1 MGDNVGDEIFGAAN
15 IIQAAGAE
23 PIEPQSFG
31 DSHSVFSS
39 GATSH
44 GDNDISDAMS
54 MISLGSDASKVSS
67 DRNWN
72 FSFAKFNNFSFLD
85 IWRCLQYI
93 YSVPSTSITSTIT
106 NNKYRRPKRSS
117 STSKTKETKNKTG
130 GQVSNILRNHKLKLI
145 FRKAQI
151 IDFLADFDDMSI
163 LERVSNRKKKIQDDS
178 EKFLLPDNDVFEQD
192 FDENMWVHRN

>member
-39 GATSH
+39 GATSN

-67 DRNWN
+67 DP
-72 FSFAKFNNFSFLD
+72 KFTLFHS
-85 IWRCLQYI
+85 
-93 YSVPSTSITSTIT
+93 SITK
-106 NNKYRRPKRSS
+106 NFEFFRSL
-117 STSKTKETKNKTG
+117 T
-130 GQVSNILRNHKLKLI
+130 LP
-145 FRKAQI
+145 
-151 IDFLADFDDMSI
+151 SI
-163 LERVSNRKKKIQDDS
+163 HLQCSVDLDYLHDYE
-178 EKFLLPDNDVFEQD
+178 
-192 FDENMWVHRN
+192 

>member
-1 MGDNVGDEIFGAAN
+1 MANDNFSLVDNEDDIRSAMGDNVGDEIFGAAN

-67 DRNWN
+67 DPNSHYFIRALRI
-72 FSFAKFNNFSFLD
+72 FLKFLD
-85 IWRCLQYI
+85 I
-93 YSVPSTSITSTIT
+93 
-106 NNKYRRPKRSS
+106 
-117 STSKTKETKNKTG
+117 
-130 GQVSNILRNHKLKLI
+130 
-145 FRKAQI
+145 
-151 IDFLADFDDMSI
+151 
-163 LERVSNRKKKIQDDS
+163 
-178 EKFLLPDNDVFEQD
+178 
-192 FDENMWVHRN
+192 

>member
-67 DRNWN
+67 DPIHIIWFEHYEKFWN
-72 FSFAKFNNFSFLD
+72 F
-85 IWRCLQYI
+85 
-93 YSVPSTSITSTIT
+93 
-106 NNKYRRPKRSS
+106 
-117 STSKTKETKNKTG
+117 
-130 GQVSNILRNHKLKLI
+130 
-145 FRKAQI
+145 
-151 IDFLADFDDMSI
+151 
-163 LERVSNRKKKIQDDS
+163 
-178 EKFLLPDNDVFEQD
+178 
-192 FDENMWVHRN
+192 